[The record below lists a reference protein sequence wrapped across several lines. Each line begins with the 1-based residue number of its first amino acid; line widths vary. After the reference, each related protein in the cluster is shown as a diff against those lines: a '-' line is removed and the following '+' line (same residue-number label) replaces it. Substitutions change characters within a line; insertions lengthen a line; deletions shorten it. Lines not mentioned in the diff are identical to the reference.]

1 MIKQIMIATLLMTGA
16 AAAKCGPSLDIT
28 LDSDE
33 REYARSHGNVGSD
46 LLNFDEDRALGFGD
60 TAEIRTFN
68 TNRPVTRYGNTQ
80 DDTENFGVKLTFK
93 IPLGEDYCTEQES
106 AKLFRDKEYAK
117 RASLDNIEKQLR
129 LCKQYGEDHPLL
141 EGQCK

>member
-1 MIKQIMIATLLMTGA
+1 MIKQIMIATLLMTGTA
-16 AAAKCGPSLDIT
+16 AATCGPSLDIT

-33 REYARSHGNVGSD
+33 REYARSHGNIGSEI
-46 LLNFDEDRALGFGD
+46 LAYEDTSSFSGD
-60 TAEIRTFN
+60 SYRTA
-68 TNRPVTRYGNTQ
+68 RPVTDYGNTQ

-129 LCKQYGEDHPLL
+129 LCKQYGENHPLL